1 MVLRDDQIQ
10 ALVAERK
17 PVVSPAGLLPQTV
30 KGKHREAKA
39 EVTGAAG
46 SIFVVIVRQ
55 AVLDPS
61 DFSVILGYEPPSST
75 AIFRLRRHNGSSH
88 DHPNRLEGTVV
99 TGFHVHLATERY
111 QAAGFK
117 EDGYAEPTN
126 SYSDLPGAIR
136 HMLQIANFEPPPQTS
151 LPI

>member
-10 ALVAERK
+10 SLVAEHK
-17 PVVSPAGLLPQTV
+17 SAVAPAALLPLST
-30 KGKHREAKA
+30 KGKHREAKV
-39 EVTGAAG
+39 EVSGAAG
-46 SIFVVIVRQ
+46 SAFVVIVRQ
-55 AVLDPS
+55 AVLDPL
-61 DFSVILGYEPPSST
+61 DFSVILGYEPLSSNV
-75 AIFRLRRHNGSSH
+75 IFRLLRTNGSSH
-88 DHPNRLEGTVV
+88 DHPNRLEGTVI
-99 TGFHVHLATERY
+99 TGFHIHLATERY

-117 EDGYAEPTN
+117 EDGYAESTN